1 MIQTIIFDLD
11 GTLVNSVDDIANSCN
26 FALRE
31 AGYETHPIEAY
42 KYFVGD
48 GVVKLIE
55 RALPQ
60 DIEKGQAQ
68 DKVLKLY
75 TEHYKKHCFDQTKP
89 YDGIIE
95 LLEKLKEKNFK
106 LGVVSNKPNDQ
117 VIQVMGKLFDK
128 DYFDLIT
135 GVKEGFAPKPD
146 PALTKDLIEKFKVK
160 GENCAFVGDTAMDM
174 LTGISVGACPI
185 GVTWGFRT
193 YEELISN
200 GAKHIINAPLELLTL
215 LSD

>member
-26 FALRE
+26 FALKE
-31 AGYETHPIEAY
+31 VGYEPHPIKAY

-60 DIEKGQAQ
+60 EGVSDEIFNKA
-68 DKVLKLY
+68 LKIY
-75 TEHYKKHCFDQTKP
+75 TEHYKVHCFDQTRP
-89 YDGIIE
+89 YDGIIA
-95 LLEKLKEKNFK
+95 LLEKLKKQKYK

-117 VIQVMGKLFDK
+117 VIQVMDKLFDQ

-146 PALTKDLIEKFKVK
+146 PALTKDLIKKLKVK

-174 LTGISVGACPI
+174 KTSCRVGALPI
-185 GVTWGFRT
+185 GVTWGFRKE
-193 YEELISN
+193 EELLEG
-200 GAKHIINAPLELLTL
+200 GAKHLIHHPLELLTWL
-215 LSD
+215 